1 MSRNIVLVGFMGT
14 GKSSAGRMVAQ
25 RLGMQFVDMDE
36 EIVRREGKSVPEL
49 FRERGEAAFRAIE
62 RALTV
67 ELSGKTGMVIS
78 TGGGIVLNPDNI
90 RDLQR
95 NGMVICLQAAPDEI
109 LTRIGHDANRPLLQ
123 GGEKLER
130 ISALLAERKPL
141 YDAIPDQIMT
151 AGHAPSDTAEAVI
164 ALYHKNLRFD
174 R

>member
-25 RLGMQFVDMDE
+25 RLGMEFVDMDE

-90 RDLQR
+90 RDFQR

-109 LTRIGHDANRPLLQ
+109 LARIGRDANRPLLQ

-130 ISALLAERKPL
+130 ISTLLAERKPL
-141 YDAIPDQIMT
+141 YDAIPDQIIT
-151 AGHAPSDTAEAVI
+151 AGHTPADTAEAVV
-164 ALYHKNLRFD
+164 AHYHKNLRFD